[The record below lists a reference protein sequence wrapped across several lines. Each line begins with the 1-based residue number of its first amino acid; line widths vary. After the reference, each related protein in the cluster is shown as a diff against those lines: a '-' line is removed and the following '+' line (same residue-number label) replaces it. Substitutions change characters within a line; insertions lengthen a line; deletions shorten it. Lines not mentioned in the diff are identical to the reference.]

1 MIKNK
6 LGTLG
11 IALVPLGIGLLV
23 GLAVPIDFIRNQV
36 AGSLEESQGGNDH
49 NHDMADEHAAESDHV
64 ELSPKSQESMGL
76 RTGLIKFSDYQSHF
90 ELPAFVREVPG
101 ASELHV
107 ATRFSGL
114 VKKVFISQGQTVT
127 PGQPIAEIEL
137 TGELLASAQ
146 SELLDAQKQISI
158 VEKEIAR
165 LEPSVKAGGVASKTL
180 LEKKYERDRLIAKVE
195 TKSQELLVRGLTQ
208 SQIDQIIQTKKL
220 LRTVTVNVP
229 NNLIPPQLNA
239 GGFMDNAPE
248 TFLVERLVAK
258 PGMMTK
264 TGEHLCLLSFHA
276 VVALEGQA
284 YEKDLPFIRNA
295 ISEKTP
301 LVVSIGPDG
310 ATERIPDQQ
319 IAFVSNHVDAET
331 NTYPFYIY
339 LVNKKLYQTEYGANQ
354 ADFIAWKWKP
364 GQRAHIEVPEEKFT
378 ESIVIPRTA
387 LAIDGL
393 NHYVFR
399 WNGVVEHNHDHDHA
413 DEDHEE
419 HELLDEYQAI
429 EVVVTYMDRNRALIE
444 LGESLKKGD
453 RIAFNNADRLL
464 FAMQSGGAG
473 HAHHHHDH

>member
-1 MIKNK
+1 MIKKK

-11 IALVPLGIGLLV
+11 IALIPLGIGLFV

-36 AGSLEESQGGNDH
+36 AGSLDETQIDNGH
-49 NHDMADEHAAESDHV
+49 QHDMADDHVGESEHV

-76 RTGLIKFSDYQSHF
+76 RTGLIKLSEYQSHF

-114 VKKVFISQGQTVT
+114 VKRVFISQGQTVT

-195 TKSQELLVRGLTQ
+195 TKSQELLVRGLNQ
-208 SQIDQIIQTKKL
+208 SQIDEIIETKKL
-220 LRTVTVNVP
+220 LRTVRVNVP
-229 NNLIPPQLNA
+229 DNLIPPQLNA
-239 GGFMDNAPE
+239 GGLMDNAPE
-248 TFLVERLVAK
+248 NFLVERLVAK
-258 PGMMTK
+258 PGMMINM
-264 TGEHLCLLSFHA
+264 GEHLCLLSFHA

-295 ISEKTP
+295 ISEQTP
-301 LVVSIGPDG
+301 LVVSVGPEG
-310 ATERIPDQQ
+310 AVERIPGQH
-319 IAFVSNHVDAET
+319 ISFLSNHVDAET
-331 NTYPFYIY
+331 NTYPFFIY
-339 LVNKKLYQTEYGANQ
+339 LINKKLYQTKYGTDQ

-364 GQRAHIEVPEEKFT
+364 GQRAHVEMPAEKFS
-378 ESIVIPRTA
+378 EAVVIPRDA
-387 LAIDGL
+387 LAVDGL

-399 WNGVVEHNHDHDHA
+399 WNGVVEHDHDHDHSDA
-413 DEDHEE
+413 DHEE
-419 HELLDEYQAI
+419 HELLDEFEAI
-429 EVVVTYMDRNRALIE
+429 AVSVAYMDRNRVLIE
-444 LGESLKKGD
+444 LDEPLKKGD
-453 RIAFNNADRLL
+453 RIAFNNASRLL

-473 HAHHHHDH
+473 HTHHHDH